1 MPDKP
6 MEATATLPFDRP
18 MADVKALFFDADLVV
33 RQKVHRGVRLQ
44 WLPRTPDGERRLRR
58 HTRIMDRMHV
68 EDVVIEPG
76 PDDTWVLRYVEGPSA
91 GTRFVASFEASGEG
105 TLVMMRAKVGPKG
118 FEQGLGRLSPV
129 GLEKAMKRIL
139 NEYKVALQ
147 GYEPGRARGAVTA
160 VLHDADPSLAKMR
173 GVDPATLRKL
183 VATLLETSLS
193 IACADDDP
201 DEAELD
207 AVRAIVGRLW
217 GKPLAPELEEQMV
230 RAASQAVKKQ
240 GAAERAT
247 ALGTRLA
254 ELGFAQLGV
263 ELAVLVAEVS
273 RGLDPAELH
282 ALRALAHA
290 GGVSDDELQ
299 KILRRTEENLSGGD
313 PFARMSTFG

>member
-1 MPDKP
+1 
-6 MEATATLPFDRP
+6 
-18 MADVKALFFDADLVV
+18 
-33 RQKVHRGVRLQ
+33 
-44 WLPRTPDGERRLRR
+44 
-58 HTRIMDRMHV
+58 
-68 EDVVIEPG
+68 
-76 PDDTWVLRYVEGPSA
+76 
-91 GTRFVASFEASGEG
+91 
-105 TLVMMRAKVGPKG
+105 MRAQVGPKG

-147 GYEPGRARGAVTA
+147 GYEPGRARGAVVA
-160 VLHDADPSLAKMR
+160 ALHDADPSITKMR
-173 GVDPATLRKL
+173 GVDPAALRKV

-240 GAAERAT
+240 GAAERAS
-247 ALGTRLA
+247 ALGARLA
-254 ELGFAQLGV
+254 ELGFARLGV

-299 KILRRTEENLSGGD
+299 KILRRTEETLSGGD
-313 PFARMSTFG
+313 PFARMSTFA